1 MKPLFRP
8 KHKPEGQPVNRKK
21 RIMIVA
27 GVAIAA
33 LILGYAV
40 YLRGKVTTDDAFV
53 DGRIH
58 PITPRVAGYVNEAPV
73 EDNQLVAAGDVLAV
87 LDPTDFEVALAQAR
101 ADLASA
107 ESQLSA
113 QELGVPLQRSQT
125 SSKVTSAQAQLESEQ
140 RSLEQ
145 ATKERDA
152 AIQDAAQ
159 IEAQLDQDKLDW
171 GRISVL
177 RHKDAVSQSD
187 LDTIEN
193 KRRAHEAQLR
203 AARAKAEG
211 AGRRLESILADIKR
225 LRSEIVLA
233 QTGEEQ
239 AVIQSKEASA
249 QQAKVELARQKVRQ
263 AELNLSYTRIVSPV
277 AGHVTKKQ
285 IESGRLVAAG
295 QALMTVVPLEAK
307 ELWVTANFKETQL
320 KDVRPG
326 QKVSIDV
333 DTYPDHAITG
343 SVESIMAGTG
353 SVFSLFPSENASG
366 NYVKIVQRIPVKI
379 VFDKDNEAL
388 PLLRLG
394 MSVVPTI
401 HTN

>member
-8 KHKPEGQPVNRKK
+8 KHKPEGQPINRKK
-21 RIMIVA
+21 RLMIIA
-27 GVAIAA
+27 AAAIAV
-33 LILGYAV
+33 LVLGYAI

-107 ESQLSA
+107 ESQFSA

-125 SSKVTSAQAQLESEQ
+125 SSKVTSANAQLESEQ

-249 QQAKVELARQKVRQ
+249 QKARVELARQKVKQ

-295 QALMTVVPLEAK
+295 QALMTVVPLETK
-307 ELWVTANFKETQL
+307 DLWVTANFKETQL

-326 QKVSIDV
+326 QKVEIDV
-333 DTYPDHAITG
+333 DTYPGHPITG
-343 SVESIMAGTG
+343 IVESIMAGTG

-388 PLLRLG
+388 PPLRLG